1 MELMFDVDDYDGRS
15 STDDITTSVP
25 VLPPN
30 LLLKCLQYL
39 PVSSLPAVAQ
49 ACRRLKVIV
58 YSDELWES
66 KLQAMG
72 FGFRGKKKSNYD
84 DDDDDGGGGASLL
97 DGPIDSL
104 PRFPVHGANISE
116 MTRKRISANTSEAI
130 GAVNGRMSL
139 SNLSEEGFRS
149 SAEDDPANASSSTS
163 AKPRFQIPG
172 LPGDPYSMIQG
183 RKANQGAREQFR
195 AIYKELWPYYVD
207 FRQANKDSKVI
218 QEFGSSVLDV
228 ARMLARLLAFSKA
241 PLAADSDQVLGQ
253 RIFYSRIDLTR
264 HFQAAQPTDPQISTL
279 LFIPLL
285 DNL

>member
-1 MELMFDVDDYDGRS
+1 MELMFDVDDFDGRS
-15 STDDITTSVP
+15 STDIITTSVP

-72 FGFRGKKKSNYD
+72 FGFRDKKKSKNND
-84 DDDDDGGGGASLL
+84 DDRGGASLL

-104 PRFPVHGANISE
+104 PRFPVHGANLSE
-116 MTRKRISANTSEAI
+116 MTRKRMSANTSEAI

-139 SNLSEEGFRS
+139 SNLSEEGYQS
-149 SAEDDPANASSSTS
+149 SVDDDPTNSSSSIS

-183 RKANQGAREQFR
+183 RRANQGAREQFR
-195 AIYKELWPYYVD
+195 AIYNELWPYYVD

-241 PLAADSDQVLGQ
+241 PLAADSDQV
-253 RIFYSRIDLTR
+253 
-264 HFQAAQPTDPQISTL
+264 
-279 LFIPLL
+279 
-285 DNL
+285 

>member
-1 MELMFDVDDYDGRS
+1 MELMFDVDDFDGRS
-15 STDDITTSVP
+15 STDIITTSVP

-72 FGFRGKKKSNYD
+72 FGFRDKKKSKNNA
-84 DDDDDGGGGASLL
+84 DDDDDGRGASLL

-130 GAVNGRMSL
+130 GAVNGRLSL
-139 SNLSEEGFRS
+139 SNLSEEGYRS
-149 SAEDDPANASSSTS
+149 STDDDSVNTSSVSS
-163 AKPRFQIPG
+163 KPRFQIPG

-183 RKANQGAREQFR
+183 RKANQGAREQFK
-195 AIYKELWPYYVD
+195 AIYNELWPYYVD

-241 PLAADSDQVLGQ
+241 PLATDSDQV
-253 RIFYSRIDLTR
+253 
-264 HFQAAQPTDPQISTL
+264 
-279 LFIPLL
+279 
-285 DNL
+285 